1 MSQQEMDDS
10 EMNRD
15 RPNFSYVGYE
25 GVSHGDSYSTGSYGQ
40 KLSGH
45 SVGKAATSG
54 QRLVLAVI
62 SMIMLMIMTFGLIAI
77 AIATE
82 APRWAIL
89 PILFILILFYSAVV
103 IINVV
108 FNRKY

>member
-15 RPNFSYVGYE
+15 RPNFSYAGYE

-45 SVGKAATSG
+45 SV
-54 QRLVLAVI
+54 
-62 SMIMLMIMTFGLIAI
+62 
-77 AIATE
+77 
-82 APRWAIL
+82 
-89 PILFILILFYSAVV
+89 
-103 IINVV
+103 
-108 FNRKY
+108 

>member
-1 MSQQEMDDS
+1 MSQQEMDYG
-10 EMNRD
+10 EMKHD
-15 RPNFSYVGYE
+15 RANFSYVGYE
-25 GVSHGDSYSTGSYGQ
+25 GASYGQ

-45 SVGKAATSG
+45 SVGRAATSG

-77 AIATE
+77 AIATN
-82 APRWAIL
+82 APSWAIL

-108 FNRKY
+108 FNRKN

>member
-1 MSQQEMDDS
+1 MSQQEMDYG

-15 RPNFSYVGYE
+15 RANFSYVGYE
-25 GVSHGDSYSTGSYGQ
+25 GASYGNSYSAGSYGQ

-45 SVGKAATSG
+45 SVGRAATSG

-62 SMIMLMIMTFGLIAI
+62 SMIMLMIMTFGLIVL
-77 AIATE
+77 AIATQ
-82 APRWAIL
+82 APSWAIL